1 MLRNCIASRRPAT
14 FAWDL
19 VAVSE
24 MAHSMLMRVARTPA
38 GLAERRR
45 ERSLAR
51 ARVIATD
58 VTCVLGTQRVDQKE
72 LR

>member
-24 MAHSMLMRVARTPA
+24 MAHSMLMWVAGRPPGWRNVVEKGASLGPA
-38 GLAERRR
+38 LSRQ
-45 ERSLAR
+45 
-51 ARVIATD
+51 T
-58 VTCVLGTQRVDQKE
+58 
-72 LR
+72 

>member
-24 MAHSMLMRVARTPA
+24 MAHSMLMQVPGRPPGWRNVVEKGASLGPA
-38 GLAERRR
+38 LSRQ
-45 ERSLAR
+45 
-51 ARVIATD
+51 T
-58 VTCVLGTQRVDQKE
+58 
-72 LR
+72 